1 MILVTPNGTTEICCI
16 GRDESNLEAEEEFVF
31 SGMSIDRLRTGCT
44 GELFQKKNKT
54 KQTKKIHFWFHPT
67 SNLIFFLLFFF
78 FFFS

>member
-44 GELFQKKNKT
+44 GELFQKKKKNK
-54 KQTKKIHFWFHPT
+54 KF
-67 SNLIFFLLFFF
+67 IFGSTRLAIYIFSSLLLFFHN
-78 FFFS
+78 